1 MSIATKQASHKIRAS
16 HHSWRRSSAFK
27 PMFHAVVTV
36 DPLEVENVWERLSID
51 TRAIEF
57 QEIPFRLHRALVKML
72 PSSADRMDDVE

>member
-1 MSIATKQASHKIRAS
+1 
-16 HHSWRRSSAFK
+16 
-27 PMFHAVVTV
+27 MFHAVVTV